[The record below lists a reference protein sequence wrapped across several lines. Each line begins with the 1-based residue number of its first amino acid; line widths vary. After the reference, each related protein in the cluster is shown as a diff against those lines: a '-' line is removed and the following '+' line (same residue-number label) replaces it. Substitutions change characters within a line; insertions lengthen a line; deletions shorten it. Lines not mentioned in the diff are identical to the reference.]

1 MYHICFIHSSANRRL
16 GCFHVLTIVNSAAM
30 NIALGCMYLFEFW
43 FSLDVHP
50 RVGLLDHMVALF
62 SVFLRN
68 LPTVLHS
75 SYNKL
80 HSHRQC
86 RRVPSSPHPLQH
98 YCLWIFLMMAILTS
112 VRLVSSFDL
121 HQNRVF
127 ICIVIIL
134 SPAPGIV
141 PGKSCTLQNI

>member
-1 MYHICFIHSSANRRL
+1 MYLSFSDFSLGLHSVWQFLDSSVLLQMAFFFFCGQQPTVYMYHICFIHSSANRRL

-80 HSHRQC
+80 HSYRQC

-98 YCLWIFLMMAILTS
+98 YCL
-112 VRLVSSFDL
+112 
-121 HQNRVF
+121 
-127 ICIVIIL
+127 
-134 SPAPGIV
+134 
-141 PGKSCTLQNI
+141 